1 MSRLGNIGYKK
12 AVRAFERAGWQIL
25 RQKSSHIVLR
35 KAGFPNI
42 VIPAHKE
49 VSPYL
54 LLSQI
59 KRAGM
64 TVDEFLRLIGK

>member
-1 MSRLGNIGYKK
+1 MTRLANIHWSD
-12 AVRAFERAGWQIL
+12 AVKAFEKTGWKVL
-25 RQKSSHIVLR
+25 RRKGSHIIL
-35 KAGFPNI
+35 KKEGFPNI

-49 VSPYL
+49 LSPYL

-64 TVDEFLRLIGK
+64 TLDEFMNLV

>member
-1 MSRLGNIGYKK
+1 MTRLANIHWRD
-12 AVRAFERAGWQIL
+12 AVKAFEKTGW
-25 RQKSSHIVLR
+25 IVLR
-35 KAGFPNI
+35 KKRSHIILKKEGFPNI

-49 VSPYL
+49 LSPYL

-64 TVDEFLRLIGK
+64 ALDEFIKLI